1 MVSRVGGPAEVRA
14 RGGTSVSPS
23 TLGILRDMPVLVVAG
38 TTAAIDEA
46 LAVRL
51 LPVLK
56 AAVDFCAERGVAIVT
71 GGTDAGVFHLLGL
84 AVSSASSRP
93 PMVVGVAPDALVAP
107 DGQHAGEGQA
117 RVDPQLD
124 VLVRIPGAQWGDETV
139 PLSRMVGDISGAQP
153 SALLLAGGGDVSRAD
168 LREHLAQGRPVIAL
182 GGTGRLADTLEG
194 GVAEGDDD
202 LRALVAAGDVASVPI
217 DDVRAVR
224 RHLRRTLGRR
234 ARPRMAS
241 RSGVLSVLPKP
252 LFHPDKPPSPV
263 PVARAGEFPMLH
275 TRVAEAERLV
285 YPAFAECDIRAK
297 REQNRNRWYSF
308 LAIVGA
314 LGTTVAG
321 AAQVLLT
328 SSVWPGVVVAT
339 LGGGTSVLTTM
350 ARRQGTL
357 GNYLDARTRTERL
370 RSLYFVHLARPPAP
384 TLAGAD
390 TDTDDLEK
398 RVKQIMSGP
407 VSI

>member
-1 MVSRVGGPAEVRA
+1 M
-14 RGGTSVSPS
+14 
-23 TLGILRDMPVLVVAG
+23 
-38 TTAAIDEA
+38 
-46 LAVRL
+46 
-51 LPVLK
+51 
-56 AAVDFCAERGVAIVT
+56 
-71 GGTDAGVFHLLGL
+71 
-84 AVSSASSRP
+84 
-93 PMVVGVAPDALVAP
+93 
-107 DGQHAGEGQA
+107 
-117 RVDPQLD
+117 
-124 VLVRIPGAQWGDETV
+124 RIPGAQWGDETV
-139 PLSRMVGDISGAQP
+139 PLSRLVGDISGAQP

-182 GGTGRLADTLEG
+182 GGTGRLADSLEG

-263 PVARAGEFPMLH
+263 PVARAGEFPTLH
-275 TRVAEAERLV
+275 ARVAEAERLV
-285 YPAFAECDIRAK
+285 YPAFAECDMRAK

-357 GNYLDARTRTERL
+357 GNYLDARTRAERL